1 MVVVILAALPVN
13 AGGLV
18 VPVIVVI
25 LVLVQIRPVELVV
38 TQLMVYLVAFP
49 VAVAVVAADPL
60 IAAADTAIPADIAAN
75 SLTSIIATGAATRLA
90 YIVLVALVVVQ
101 SVTD

>member
-1 MVVVILAALPVN
+1 MVVVVILAALPVN

-49 VAVAVVAADPL
+49 VAVAVADPL